1 MRLIRDTVGLRQQ
14 PPQRVLFQPDVTSSR
29 NTRHSSGHAQ
39 SPQPTAAAATH
50 TGYNYSNPNSS
61 FFSITNYEPRAQIP
75 MTLRPITTPGNNY
88 PTFKAQ
94 LKRAR
99 DQKRMLLGMT
109 PPHTQG
115 MMKPGAGFDGPN
127 IYVRT
132 LQGLRSPLPEEQ
144 DYALHHLVKISHE
157 RGDKYKFEA
166 FPGLAEGLIE
176 YVLQVSSLFFDIKW
190 QISYS
195 EDEHEIYTLD
205 GINGTPDILQRIQC
219 LKRID
224 PSDELQDAELIR
236 KLTKVL
242 EASLTV
248 RNLSLLEENAQ
259 YLSDMPQLRDFLSIA
274 LNLPASPHITEL
286 KHYILDIC
294 EQVTRYWKMDR
305 SDPLY
310 ISLLAQVEDG
320 RDRGAVLTSLRS
332 IARIS
337 MNLEVPNL
345 LQGIPTAVIRKICE
359 WVLLDDEDLV
369 GACLDFLYQY
379 TAVPINISHLLSKSV
394 DLPLKSLLGQLTRL
408 LQFHATPFLT
418 KEQLTKAI
426 KPRPAEDIPSVP
438 ADLFEQFVKHDE
450 PDRSNSWLRSV
461 FEEDPESSITQLTLW
476 QAYQNLFTDY
486 VARNPNSGLLPAAEF
501 IKNVSAI
508 FATAN
513 AQVVQGTVT
522 KFIIKGIRPRRAPMD
537 SKGRTYTR
545 CLWKE
550 AGHKQCG
557 EFQLKPRHMFEHIA
571 IVHLGLERKA
581 DGNWD
586 FESTSLSHRPQD
598 CYWGG
603 CKHFSKPHSKTPSL
617 YNLGRHVKTHLPDIS
632 VKSATRLKHNRTLA
646 NQTKTPGIFNSVALS
661 FDPEH
666 GKEATF
672 KEIRFLD
679 TVKDEK
685 GYPSG
690 LPLTS
695 ALVLRNVARNIPRAV
710 NSMDRE
716 DKDALRKQWMDELL
730 APLKDRLLFSMAHN
744 RPMAQSVSDIAGW
757 IERGMK

>member
-1 MRLIRDTVGLRQQ
+1 
-14 PPQRVLFQPDVTSSR
+14 
-29 NTRHSSGHAQ
+29 
-39 SPQPTAAAATH
+39 
-50 TGYNYSNPNSS
+50 
-61 FFSITNYEPRAQIP
+61 

-88 PTFKAQ
+88 PAFKAQ
-94 LKRAR
+94 IKRAR
-99 DQKRMLLGMT
+99 DQKRALLGMT
-109 PPHTQG
+109 SPQTQG
-115 MMKPGAGFDGPN
+115 MMKPGAGFEGPN

-166 FPGLAEGLIE
+166 FPGLAEGLVE
-176 YVLQVSSLFFDIKW
+176 YVLQVGSFFYDIEW

-224 PSDELQDAELIR
+224 PSDALQSAESVR
-236 KLTKVL
+236 RLTKIL
-242 EASLTV
+242 EAGLTI
-248 RNLSLLEENAQ
+248 RNLSLLEENAR

-274 LNLPASPHITEL
+274 LNLPSLPPVIEL
-286 KHYILDIC
+286 KHYALDIC
-294 EQVTRYWKMDR
+294 EQVIRYWKMDP

-310 ISLLAQVEDG
+310 LSLLAQVEDG
-320 RDRGAVLTSLRS
+320 HDRGATLTSLRS
-332 IARIS
+332 ISRIS
-337 MNLEVPNL
+337 MNLAVPNL
-345 LQGIPTAVIRKICE
+345 LQDVPTAVIRRICE
-359 WVLLDDEDLV
+359 WITLDDDDLV

-379 TAVPINISHLLSKSV
+379 TAVPSNVSRLLSRTEN
-394 DLPLKSLLGQLTRL
+394 LPFSSLLGQLTRL
-408 LQFHATPFLT
+408 LQFHAAPSVT

-426 KPRPAEDIPSVP
+426 KPKPAEDIPSVP
-438 ADLFEQFVKHDE
+438 AELFEQFVKHEE
-450 PDRSNSWLRSV
+450 PDRSNSWLKSV

-486 VARNPNSGLLPAAEF
+486 VARNANTGLLPAAEF

-522 KFIIKGIRPRRAPMD
+522 KFIIKGIRPRHVPVD
-537 SKGRTYTR
+537 PKGRIYSR
-545 CLWKE
+545 CLWRE

-557 EFQLKPRHMFEHIA
+557 QFELKPRHMFDHIA
-571 IVHLGLERKA
+571 YVHLGILRKT
-581 DGNWD
+581 DGTWD
-586 FESTSLSHRPQD
+586 LQQASSSHSPRD
-598 CYWGG
+598 CHWGG
-603 CKHFSKPHSKTPSL
+603 CRHFSKRNVQMPSL
-617 YNLGRHVKTHLPDIS
+617 YQLGRHIKTHLPDIS
-632 VKSATRLKHNRTLA
+632 AKASTRLKHNRTLVS
-646 NQTKTPGIFNSVALS
+646 QTKTPGFANGAVMT

-672 KEIRFLD
+672 KETRFLD
-679 TVKDEK
+679 TSKDEK
-685 GYPSG
+685 GRPSG

-710 NSMDRE
+710 NLMDNE
-716 DKDALRKQWMDELL
+716 SKDALRKQWMDELL
-730 APLKDRLLFSMAHN
+730 IPLKERLLFSMAHN
-744 RPMAQSVSDIAGW
+744 RTMAPHASDIIGW
-757 IERGMK
+757 IEKGMK